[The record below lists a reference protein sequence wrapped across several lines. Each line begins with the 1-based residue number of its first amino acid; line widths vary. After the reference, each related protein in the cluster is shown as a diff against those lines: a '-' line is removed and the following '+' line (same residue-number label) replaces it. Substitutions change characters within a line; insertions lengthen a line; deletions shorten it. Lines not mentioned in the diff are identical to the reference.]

1 MIAST
6 AEEPPAVAKPK
17 YKIPELTTYELRDY
31 RHALEKAI
39 AFAGEQN
46 PAAPAPADPALADP
60 ALADLQARLDAV
72 IAEQDDRARIAR
84 A

>member
-46 PAAPAPADPALADP
+46 PAAPALADP